1 MDRKDF
7 KFISGWIEK
16 DSTVLDL
23 GCGDSTLLNFLRKN
37 KNVKGYGFEK
47 DIKKVQESIS
57 KNISVIQADFNSGL
71 EKYFDKNFFD
81 YAVMTQALQENK
93 NPDKI
98 IIEMLRGAK
107 EGIVT
112 FPNMG
117 FWKNRLQLGLL
128 AKIPMSD
135 SLPNNWFD
143 TPNIHLCTFK
153 DFEKLCDDLN
163 ITIIEKMVLNSNYE
177 SNKLLSL
184 FPNLFGEI
192 ALYRFCK
199 K

>member
-23 GCGDSTLLNFLRKN
+23 GCGDSTLLNFLRNN

-81 YAVMTQALQENK
+81 YAVMTQALQEI
-93 NPDKI
+93 KI
-98 IIEMLRGAK
+98 LTR
-107 EGIVT
+107 
-112 FPNMG
+112 
-117 FWKNRLQLGLL
+117 
-128 AKIPMSD
+128 
-135 SLPNNWFD
+135 
-143 TPNIHLCTFK
+143 
-153 DFEKLCDDLN
+153 
-163 ITIIEKMVLNSNYE
+163 
-177 SNKLLSL
+177 
-184 FPNLFGEI
+184 
-192 ALYRFCK
+192 
-199 K
+199 

>member
-23 GCGDSTLLNFLRKN
+23 GCGDSTLLDFLRKN

-57 KNISVIQADFNSGL
+57 KNINVIQADFNSGL
-71 EKYFDKNFFD
+71 EKYFEKNFFD
-81 YAVMTQALQENK
+81 YALMTQALQENK

-98 IIEMLRGAK
+98 IIEMLRVAK

-128 AKIPMSD
+128 GKMPVSD

-153 DFEKLCDDLN
+153 DFEKLCDDLD

>member
-81 YAVMTQALQENK
+81 YAIMTQALQENK

-98 IIEMLRGAK
+98 IIEMLRVAK

-128 AKIPMSD
+128 GKMPVSD